1 MSVMTQE
8 RSIRTPT
15 KIRQLSEHT
24 INLIAAGEVVERP
37 SAVVKELIE
46 NALDARARRICVR
59 LDNGGIDCV
68 QVTDDGYGMSPEEL
82 KLAVGRHCTSKIIED
97 DLIHIATLGFR
108 GEALPSI
115 GSVARLSIISRCE
128 GASQAWQ
135 ICVNG
140 GKVGEPMPAAGIKGT
155 EVTVKDLFY
164 STPARRKFL
173 KTSRAETSRCE
184 GVIQRLAVARP
195 EVSFCYIRN
204 DKTIFNLPMQ
214 SQHERI
220 LALFSDVRRE
230 ELIPL
235 DFVRDDLRLTGYIGA
250 SSVNR
255 STTTGQVLVVNQR
268 PVIDPV
274 MQNAVRVGYR
284 DVLERGRHPVVTLF
298 LSVPLDKID
307 VNVHPAKMELRFAN
321 EAAVRSLIIASIQ
334 KSLAIGAGHAGV
346 HPESLHVIPHSFQHK
361 SASIQYPS
369 FQSMGVNE
377 SSVANSETKE
387 QLSNLGESLSF
398 RDAQSLSSS
407 SVMNIKSVEQTPN
420 GFTLGIAVAQI
431 FKTYIL
437 SVTEK
442 NEFVIVDQHAAH
454 ERLTHEILR
463 KQYLENGIASQA
475 LLIPEVLEFTE
486 SQLSRLL
493 AFKES
498 LLDLGIEIEFF
509 GGQSLIVRALPQ
521 VLGSISAYLLL
532 KDLAEELEV
541 DEQASP
547 HETDALHN
555 RLDAILARIACHHSV
570 RAGRVL
576 KAEEMNS
583 LLRQMELT
591 PKAGTCSHGRPTW
604 LKWSKQDLEKLFGRS

>member
-1 MSVMTQE
+1 MTQE

-268 PVIDPV
+268 PVIDLV

>member
-268 PVIDPV
+268 PVIDLV